1 MTKKM
6 LKKLEA
12 EGFLSTESFPPDKC
26 ISDSLVSFCASHKL
40 SFIDLRPRL
49 NGTRKSMLEEDSTQ
63 VKDPDYKTMEP
74 IPLWKEKFLF
84 DYEENTSFEAWTDYV
99 GFL

>member
-1 MTKKM
+1 MAKKM

-26 ISDSLVSFCASHKL
+26 ISDSLASFCASHNL

-49 NGTRKSMLEEDSTQ
+49 NDARKTKLEDSTK
-63 VKDPDYKTMEP
+63 VKEPDYKTMEP

-84 DYEENTSFEAWTDYV
+84 DYEDNASFEAWTDYV